1 MGNKS
6 EFNTQTMLITGG
18 YGFIGSN
25 FIRYVFEQT
34 DFKGKILNVD
44 KLTYAAN
51 PMNLSDIE
59 EKFRDRYF
67 FEHVDICN
75 FEDVYNVFEK
85 YDVDS
90 VVHFAAESHVDRSI
104 HGPKEFI
111 DTNIT
116 GTFNL
121 LEAAKKHWLNNSTN
135 PPLNESS
142 TQPLNQ
148 SSTQPI
154 TKFHHVSTDEVYG
167 TLGDTGYFY
176 ETTPYDPRSPY
187 SASKASSDHLVRSY
201 YHTYGL
207 PITISNCTNNYGP
220 LQFPEK
226 LIPLMILNITEGKQL
241 PVYGDGQNIRDW
253 IYVDDHNDAVWK
265 ILEKGK
271 TGETYNIGG
280 ENEWTNLELV
290 EKLCELLDELYP
302 VKNNSN
308 LKAHNSSLKSYKEL
322 ITFVKDRPGHDRRY
336 AINCDKIKNELGWQ
350 QKMSF
355 EEGLRKTVKWYLD
368 NREWVETIRSGEY
381 KKWLEKNY
389 SNR

>member
-75 FEDVYNVFEK
+75 FEDVCSVFEK

-121 LEAAKKHWLNNSTN
+121 LEAAKKHWLDNSTN
-135 PPLNESS
+135 LPLNESS

-350 QKMSF
+350 RKMSF
-355 EEGLRKTVKWYLD
+355 EEGLRKTVKWFLD

>member
-1 MGNKS
+1 
-6 EFNTQTMLITGG
+6 
-18 YGFIGSN
+18 
-25 FIRYVFEQT
+25 
-34 DFKGKILNVD
+34 VD

-75 FEDVYNVFEK
+75 FEDVCSVFEK

-116 GTFNL
+116 GTLNL
-121 LEAAKKHWLNNSTN
+121 LEAAKKHWLDNSTN
-135 PPLNESS
+135 LPLNESS

-271 TGETYNIGG
+271 IGETYNIGG

>member
-75 FEDVYNVFEK
+75 FEDVCSVFEK

-121 LEAAKKHWLNNSTN
+121 LEAAKKHWLDNSTN
-135 PPLNESS
+135 LPLNESS

-290 EKLCELLDELYP
+290 EKLCELLEELCP
-302 VKNNSN
+302 IHNNLN
-308 LKAHNSSLKSYKEL
+308 LKANNLSLKSYKEL

>member
-271 TGETYNIGG
+271 IGETYNIGG

>member
-1 MGNKS
+1 MGNNS
-6 EFNTQTMLITGG
+6 AFNNQTILITGG

-34 DFKGKILNVD
+34 VFKGKIINVD

-51 PMNLSDIE
+51 PMNLCEIE
-59 EKFRDRYF
+59 ERFRDRYF

-75 FEDVYNVFEK
+75 FGDVCRVFEK
-85 YDVDS
+85 HDITS

-104 HGPKEFI
+104 HGPKAFI

-121 LEAAKKHWLNNSTN
+121 LEAAKKHWLDNPTLNCST
-135 PPLNESS
+135 
-142 TQPLNQ
+142 
-148 SSTQPI
+148 TQPI
-154 TKFHHVSTDEVYG
+154 SKFHHVSTDEVYG
-167 TLGDTGYFY
+167 SLGDTGYFY

-187 SASKASSDHLVRSY
+187 SASKASSDHLVRAY

-207 PITISNCTNNYGP
+207 PITISNCSNNYGP

-226 LIPLMILNITEGKQL
+226 LIPLMILNCIEGKQL
-241 PVYGDGQNIRDW
+241 PVYGDGQNVRDW

-265 ILEKGK
+265 ILERGK
-271 TGETYNIGG
+271 VGETYNIGG
-280 ENEWTNLELV
+280 ENEWPNLRLV
-290 EKLCELLDELYP
+290 EELCELLDEIYP
-302 VKNNSN
+302 VSENELITDNFKIN
-308 LKAHNSSLKSYKEL
+308 SYKDL

-336 AINCDKIKNELGWQ
+336 AINCDKIKKELGWQ

-355 EEGLRKTVKWYLD
+355 EEGLRKTVKWYLE

-381 KKWLEKNY
+381 KKWLKKNY
-389 SNR
+389 ANR